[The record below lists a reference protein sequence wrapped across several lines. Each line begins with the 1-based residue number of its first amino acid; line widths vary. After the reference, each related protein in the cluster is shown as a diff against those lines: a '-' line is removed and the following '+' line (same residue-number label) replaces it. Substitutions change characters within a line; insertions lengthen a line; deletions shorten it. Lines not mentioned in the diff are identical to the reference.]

1 MWSACPNRCQ
11 WPMFKLRK
19 ATGRRPLT
27 RTRRSTLLMDDL
39 KKTALAELSK
49 WSNLVPPS
57 VLQTPPID
65 LETIGS
71 YWNVKGIVKREL
83 DVAGILYRLDKNRSV
98 VILKKD
104 DSPGRQRFSWAHEL
118 GHIVMASDSMPRVSC
133 RKSSSTNKA
142 LERSCDV
149 IATEILM
156 PRQLFSSAANQY
168 GWTLGVVAQLAQHFQ
183 VSVQASALRLLELH
197 GEPVVISVWRS
208 LSQQPLL
215 KLKLMWSRHN
225 ELAKP
230 LKPDLRWKKDPEA
243 LLPLYQA
250 FKVSGITSGPT
261 RVLVRQECGSGY
273 RSVLTEAL
281 GVGRG
286 EKRRVLGFHYLLRQ
300 A

>member
-1 MWSACPNRCQ
+1 MLSHELQEQTELLKLSRR
-11 WPMFKLRK
+11 FKLVPHTILEK
-19 ATGRRPLT
+19 AP
-27 RTRRSTLLMDDL
+27 
-39 KKTALAELSK
+39 
-49 WSNLVPPS
+49 V
-57 VLQTPPID
+57 D
-65 LETIGS
+65 LEAVGS
-71 YWNVKGIVKREL
+71 YWGVQKIVKRDL
-83 DVAGILYRLDKNRSV
+83 SAAGLLYQLDKNRSV

-168 GWTLGVVAQLAQHFQ
+168 GWTLGAVAQLAQHFQ